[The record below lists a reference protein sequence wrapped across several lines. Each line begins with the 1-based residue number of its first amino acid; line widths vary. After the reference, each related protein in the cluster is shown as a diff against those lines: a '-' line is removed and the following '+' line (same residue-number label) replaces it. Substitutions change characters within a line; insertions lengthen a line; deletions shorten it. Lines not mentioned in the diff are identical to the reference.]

1 MIGVISLMF
10 LINFL
15 KKTFFIIIFFKRIFL
30 LITAILI
37 LSSCANT
44 NQTKIDKKILNY
56 ETYGSPINSIYG
68 SPSASILLLTIDI
81 SNYLRFNLNKKEI
94 DLHTNSIQ
102 VALNNT
108 SNGEIVSW
116 HNGERLSSGKVRVVS
131 TYYKNEKYCRIFQS
145 YIKLNG
151 AEKHAT
157 KHVCRIKNI
166 WQF

>member
-1 MIGVISLMF
+1 MI
-10 LINFL
+10 
-15 KKTFFIIIFFKRIFL
+15 KKIIILLTFNLL
-30 LITAILI
+30 LIGCV
-37 LSSCANT
+37 SKNH
-44 NQTKIDKKILNY
+44 TKTDKKILDY
-56 ETYGSPINSIYG
+56 ESSGSMTNAYSSG
-68 SPSASILLLTIDI
+68 SPSAAILFLALDI
-81 SNYLRFNLNKKEI
+81 SNYLKFNLNKKEI

-151 AEKHAT
+151 AEKHTT